1 MIDDIPFVDN
11 PLALYHSAV
20 CEVPPLTRE
29 EEIELTLALRSGA
42 GNTDAIT
49 RRLVEPNLRIV
60 FDLVMHCGE
69 CGVSPL
75 DLMIAG
81 NQALLDSVASY
92 ARATHGASFSAHAT
106 PHIVKALSETILSQK
121 V

>member
-1 MIDDIPFVDN
+1 
-11 PLALYHSAV
+11 
-20 CEVPPLTRE
+20 
-29 EEIELTLALRSGA
+29 
-42 GNTDAIT
+42 
-49 RRLVEPNLRIV
+49 
-60 FDLVMHCGE
+60 MHCGE

-106 PHIVKALSETILSQK
+106 PHIVKALSETVMALSETVMALSETILSQK
-121 V
+121 G